1 MWREVGKWGARLLLG
16 AAVLGLIWAL
26 GRTSLLYLEYN
37 WKAVTFPY
45 SIDYGEGPILDQVM
59 HMAKLQNIYRPNPT
73 EIPYTISNYPPL
85 YLLVQTPFAMLFG
98 PAYWYGR
105 GISFLSILAAAIFI
119 SLTLHAIT
127 KDWLASTVAGLV
139 LLAIPYILHWSPFCR
154 VDSLALG
161 VSWAGLYVLVRWP
174 NNRKALIASAA
185 LLTAAIYT
193 RQSYALAAPFGAF
206 VWLISKKPRLQA
218 LKLAAWVAGIG
229 LGVFLILMLVS
240 KGGFYFNIVTSNVNQ
255 FWWNTVKDY
264 GKAFWEHMPYL
275 VVSSGLFILLAAFFR
290 VRSWWLAAPYL
301 LAATASA
308 VTIGKSGS
316 NVNYLFELSAGLAFM
331 AGAIL
336 ATTGKNQWT
345 KALLIG
351 LLAVQIANIYPW
363 TRKDYYQWVMDRV
376 TRDRGAITILQR
388 MVHEAE
394 GPVLADEFMGL
405 VVLDNRQL
413 VFQPFEFKQLSIA
426 KVWDETPFIQD
437 LNARKFGLILL
448 YNPSNWD
455 SQHERW
461 TQNQLDA
468 IYQNYERVDI
478 IAQTMVL
485 KPKNTP

>member
-1 MWREVGKWGARLLLG
+1 MWREVRKWGGRLFLG

-26 GRTSLLYLEYN
+26 GRTTLLYLDYN

-59 HMAKLQNIYRPNPT
+59 RMSRFQNIYRPNPT

-105 GISFLSILAAAIFI
+105 GISFLSILAAAVFI
-119 SLTLHAIT
+119 ALTLQAIT
-127 KDWLASTVAGLV
+127 KDWLAAAIGGVT
-139 LLAIPYILHWSPFCR
+139 LLAIPYILSWSPFCR

-206 VWLISKKPRLQA
+206 VWLISKQPRLHA
-218 LKLAAWVAGIG
+218 FKLAAWVAGMG
-229 LGVFLILMLVS
+229 LGVFVILMLVS

-255 FWWNTVKDY
+255 FWWNSVKDY
-264 GKAFWEHMPYL
+264 RNAIWDHMPYL
-275 VVSSGLFILLAAFFR
+275 VVSSGLFVLLAAFFH

-308 VTIGKSGS
+308 ATIGKSGS
-316 NVNYLFELSAGLAFM
+316 NVNYLYELSAGWAFM

-336 ATTGKNQWT
+336 ATTGKNLWT
-345 KALLIG
+345 RAILI
-351 LLAVQIANIYPW
+351 LFLAVQVGYVYPW
-363 TRKDYYQWVMDRV
+363 TRESYYQWVMDRT
-376 TRDRGAITILQR
+376 TRDRAAIASLER

-405 VVLDNRQL
+405 VVLDNRPL

-437 LNARKFGLILL
+437 INAKKFGLILL
-448 YNPSNWD
+448 YNPYNWD
-455 SQHERW
+455 SRHERW
-461 TQNQLDA
+461 TDSQLSA
-468 IYQNYERVDI
+468 IYQNYEQVDNL
-478 IAQTMVL
+478 AQTMVL
-485 KPKNTP
+485 KPKKSP